1 MPTTIDPRIA
11 AEIDYK
17 VNNNL
22 PDNPDHVGNIFYRSR
37 LSVTDTF
44 EQPPVVLTINQ
55 DQRESIISTLG
66 NISTIIGKAKSR
78 KTYFVSLLAG
88 LFLRNGEILPNAPQ
102 LRATLPPDKRS
113 VLYVDTEQGRFHALK
128 VLRRIVR
135 IAGLPEDQQPENLHY
150 LSLRPFNPDQRLQAI
165 AYALEHLN
173 NIGVIVIDGSRD
185 MVYDINSPQEAT
197 TAVNQLMR
205 WTDDLQVHCINIIHQ
220 NKNDLHA
227 RGHLGSEL
235 INKSE
240 SVISVEKD
248 DDQSIIKSLQLRDR
262 DFNDMAFMVDE
273 SDCPYLLESYQAAD
287 KATTPT
293 DPQSKPDQLHSN
305 LLDFVFGD
313 AEKFTFNEFWKV
325 VKKHANNSD
334 IKIGDNKAREWA
346 NYYLNKN
353 LVENSGTEKRMI
365 IQRVTE
371 PC

>member
-22 PDNPDHVGNIFYRSR
+22 PDNPDHVGNIFYRAR
-37 LSVTDTF
+37 LNVTDTF
-44 EQPPVVLTINQ
+44 EQPPVALSLVQ

-88 LFLRNGEILPNAPQ
+88 LFLRNGEILPTAPQ

-150 LSLRPFNPDQRLQAI
+150 LSLRPYNPDQRLQVI
-165 AYALEHLN
+165 GYALEQLN

-185 MVYDINSPQEAT
+185 LVFDINAPTEAT

-205 WTDDLQVHCINIIHQ
+205 WTDDLQVHLINIIHQ

-240 SVISVEKD
+240 SVISIEKD

-262 DFNDMAFMVDE
+262 DFADMAFMVDE
-273 SDCPYLLESYQAAD
+273 NDCPYLLESYQAAEPVN
-287 KATTPT
+287 KYN
-293 DPQSKPDQLHSN
+293 DPADQPDTMHQN
-305 LLDFVFGD
+305 LLEYVFE
-313 AEKFTFNEFWKV
+313 AEDNFTFNKFCDAIQKQ
-325 VKKHANNSD
+325 AARFD
-334 IKIGDNKAREWA
+334 IQLGNHKARNWA
-346 NYYLNKN
+346 KYYTDKG
-353 LVENSGTEKRMI
+353 LVESAKNGQSMKITLNHVK
-365 IQRVTE
+365 
-371 PC
+371 

>member
-1 MPTTIDPRIA
+1 MTTDHKIE
-11 AEIDYK
+11 AEINYK
-17 VNNNL
+17 INNNL
-22 PDNPDHVGNIFYRSR
+22 PDDPDHIGNIFYRAR
-37 LSVTDTF
+37 LNVSDTF

-55 DQRESIISTLG
+55 DQRESIVATLG
-66 NISTIIGKAKSR
+66 NISTVIGRAKSR

-88 LFLRNGEILPNAPQ
+88 LFLRGEQLPSAPQ

-113 VLYVDTEQGRFHALK
+113 VLYVDTEQGRYHALK

-150 LSLRPFNPDQRLQAI
+150 LSLRPYNPVQRLQAI
-165 AYALEHLN
+165 GYALEHLN
-173 NIGVIVIDGSRD
+173 NVGVIVIDGSRD

-248 DDQSIIKSLQLRDR
+248 GDQSIIKSLQLRDR
-262 DFNDMAFMVDE
+262 DFSDMAFGIDE
-273 SDCPYLLESYQAAD
+273 TDCPYLLESYQAA
-287 KATTPT
+287 ATTTTPT
-293 DPQSKPDQLHSN
+293 DPDSKPDQLHNN
-305 LLDFVFGD
+305 LLDFVFAA
-313 AEKFTFNEFWKV
+313 AEKFTFNEFWKAI
-325 VKKHANNSD
+325 KKHANNSD
-334 IKIGDNKAREWA
+334 IQIGDNKAREWA
-346 NYYLNKN
+346 TFYINKN
-353 LVENSGTEKRMI
+353 FVDNTGTEKRMI

>member
-1 MPTTIDPRIA
+1 MTIDA
-11 AEIDYK
+11 KTEAEINFQTY
-17 VNNNL
+17 NNL
-22 PDNPDHVGNIFYRSR
+22 SDDDIGMIYYRSR
-37 LSVTDTF
+37 LNVTDIF

-55 DQRESIISTLG
+55 DQRESIVATLG
-66 NISTIIGKAKSR
+66 NISTVIGRAKSR

-88 LFLRNGEILPNAPQ
+88 LFLRGEQLPTAPQ

-135 IAGLPEDQQPENLHY
+135 IAGLPEDEQPENLHY

-165 AYALEHLN
+165 GYALEHLN

-205 WTDDLQVHCINIIHQ
+205 WTDDLQVHLINIIHQ

-273 SDCPYLLESYQAAD
+273 SDCHYLLESYQAPA
-287 KATTPT
+287 ATTTPT
-293 DPQSKPDQLHSN
+293 DPDSKPDQLHNN
-305 LLDFVFGD
+305 LLDFVFADG
-313 AEKFTFNEFWKV
+313 EKFTFNEFWKV

-365 IQRVTE
+365 IQRVNE